1 MYKQVYISYIIH
13 VILKLITLF
22 YSTKKIETNN
32 ASPLSAVKHTFL
44 YPLFLFPWCTRANI

>member
-1 MYKQVYISYIIH
+1 MYIQVYTSYIIY

-22 YSTKKIETNN
+22 YSTKKIETNS